1 MITIVTGVGAAGQ
14 VGEAVALA
22 LAERGDEVVIVSR
35 NPAEV
40 KARADELRAR
50 GLRVTG
56 HPCDL
61 ADPVAV
67 QALAAAV
74 RSQHGDR
81 VDGLVNLAG
90 GFGASGPLADSD
102 PATLDRMLRIN
113 LTTAYLATR
122 AFLPALQ
129 IAGGSIVYFASE
141 AVLEGT
147 STRGL
152 SAYAAAKA
160 GVVALMRS
168 VADEGREHAVR
179 ANALAP
185 GAIRTATNEASM
197 GRDVAYVEREDVAA
211 AVAFLCSPAS
221 AAITGQVVRL
231 GGRRQV
237 GNTYPES
244 K

>member
-22 LAERGDEVVIVSR
+22 LAQRGDDVVIVSR

-40 KARADELRAR
+40 NARVDELRAR
-50 GLRVTG
+50 GHGVTG
-56 HPCDL
+56 HACDL
-61 ADPVAV
+61 ADPHDVAD
-67 QALAAAV
+67 LAAAI
-74 RSQHGDR
+74 RRERGDR
-81 VDGLVNLAG
+81 VDHLVNLAG

-102 PATLDRMLRIN
+102 PATLERMLRIN

-129 IAGGSIVYFASE
+129 VAGGSIVYFASE

-152 SAYAAAKA
+152 SAYVTAKA
-160 GVVALMRS
+160 SVVALMRS
-168 VADEGREHAVR
+168 VADEGQERGVR
-179 ANALAP
+179 SNALAP

-211 AVAFLCSPAS
+211 VVAFLCSPAS
-221 AAITGQVVRL
+221 AAITGQVIRL
-231 GGRRQV
+231 GIR
-237 GNTYPES
+237 S
-244 K
+244 